1 MWNTDAGSDASSDF
15 RRRTWPFPIPSP
27 RRTAFTVRAAE
38 VDGAVYD
45 AMSNLGRNPSV
56 GGTARRL
63 ETHIFGFSG
72 ALYGRMLRV
81 ELLEKIRDE
90 RRFDT
95 LEELRAQIE
104 KDREYILKLK

>member
-1 MWNTDAGSDASSDF
+1 M
-15 RRRTWPFPIPSP
+15 
-27 RRTAFTVRAAE
+27 
-38 VDGAVYD
+38 DGAVYD
-45 AMSNLGRNPSV
+45 AMSNLGRNPSG
-56 GGTARRL
+56 GGTPRRL

>member
-1 MWNTDAGSDASSDF
+1 
-15 RRRTWPFPIPSP
+15 
-27 RRTAFTVRAAE
+27 
-38 VDGAVYD
+38 
-45 AMSNLGRNPSV
+45 
-56 GGTARRL
+56 
-63 ETHIFGFSG
+63 
-72 ALYGRMLRV
+72 MLRV

>member
-15 RRRTWPFPIPSP
+15 RRRTWPFPIPS
-27 RRTAFTVRAAE
+27 
-38 VDGAVYD
+38 
-45 AMSNLGRNPSV
+45 V

-63 ETHIFGFSG
+63 ETHIFGFRG

-104 KDREYILKLK
+104 KDKEYILKLK

>member
-15 RRRTWPFPIPSP
+15 RRRTWPFPIPEDGVYRS
-27 RRTAFTVRAAE
+27 RAE

>member
-15 RRRTWPFPIPSP
+15 RRRTWP
-27 RRTAFTVRAAE
+27 
-38 VDGAVYD
+38 YD

-95 LEELRAQIE
+95 LEELRTQIE

>member
-27 RRTAFTVRAAE
+27 RRTAFTVRAPRWTE
-38 VDGAVYD
+38 
-45 AMSNLGRNPSV
+45 
-56 GGTARRL
+56 RRL
-63 ETHIFGFSG
+63 ETHIFGFRG

-104 KDREYILKLK
+104 KDKEYILKLK

>member
-1 MWNTDAGSDASSDF
+1 MNFSVEEENLICMYHTSD
-15 RRRTWPFPIPSP
+15 RRRTMA
-27 RRTAFTVRAAE
+27 RMLAALP
-38 VDGAVYD
+38 DMD
-45 AMSNLGRNPSV
+45 TMSNLGRNPSV